1 MMIGFALV
9 LLLLG
14 AAGLVAVRRTRSI
27 ESNTSQVVREQLLF
41 ARLLNEVQAEQDTQ
55 TAVLHHLSRGY
66 DSSDRPDL
74 LRRLETTDSALERA
88 IISARSIPEANLWV
102 ELGKKAVSF
111 STDARTL
118 LESNIAVPESRLDH
132 LFSTHDEVVDIAQQL
147 LSSSSIRVGAAEASI
162 KRESQQLAN
171 ESSVLLGTS
180 FALALILSSLTV
192 LFSRWSIG
200 QMEWQAMELNRVSW
214 HMLQTQE
221 TAARR
226 FSHELHDELGQS
238 LAAVK
243 ANLLSVNPSEFG
255 ARRDDCIHLV
265 DEAIANVRELSQLL
279 RPVILDDFG
288 LDAGLRWLTDKFAQR
303 TGLKVNFNSSLHRR
317 LDDEIETHL
326 FRIAQE
332 ALTNI
337 ARHSAASSVNISL
350 REAED
355 KIWLSIEDNGRG
367 FQQKVVPGSSIGL
380 TGMRARASQIGGE
393 LNISSPSSKGV
404 RIEVW
409 VPALEIRQD
418 VNEENTHSLS

>member
-1 MMIGFALV
+1 
-9 LLLLG
+9 
-14 AAGLVAVRRTRSI
+14 
-27 ESNTSQVVREQLLF
+27 
-41 ARLLNEVQAEQDTQ
+41 
-55 TAVLHHLSRGY
+55 
-66 DSSDRPDL
+66 
-74 LRRLETTDSALERA
+74 
-88 IISARSIPEANLWV
+88 
-102 ELGKKAVSF
+102 
-111 STDARTL
+111 
-118 LESNIAVPESRLDH
+118 
-132 LFSTHDEVVDIAQQL
+132 
-147 LSSSSIRVGAAEASI
+147 
-162 KRESQQLAN
+162 
-171 ESSVLLGTS
+171 
-180 FALALILSSLTV
+180 
-192 LFSRWSIG
+192 
-200 QMEWQAMELNRVSW
+200 MEWQAMELNRVSW